1 METKK
6 LYRSRKD
13 KIIFGVC
20 GGIAEYFEIDPVIIR
35 LVFLLLGLSGGVG
48 IVIYIIG
55 AIIIPEEPLSS
66 SKKSDS
72 SAEDIKENVQKM
84 AKEIKANIKQNKSRY
99 SSEEIFGILLIVFG
113 VLFLIDRLFAWFK
126 FWQLWPVVLIILG
139 ILLIGK
145 KKKE

>member
-55 AIIIPEEPLSS
+55 AIIIPEEALTS
-66 SKKSDS
+66 SKKSES
-72 SAEDIKENVQKM
+72 SAEDIKDNVQKM

-113 VLFLIDRLFAWFK
+113 VLFLIDRLFSWFK

-145 KKKE
+145 QKKE